1 MLGGGA
7 KSLIGIVHRIA
18 AAMGDDYQLVGG
30 VFSSHAAAGLEFARD
45 LELDPRRAY
54 PDVDALIAG
63 EKALPPDQRMR
74 LVTIATPNSL
84 HYEAAVKLVT
94 AGFHILC
101 EKPITTSVA
110 QATDLARLVQAH
122 GVVFAVA
129 HTYTGYPM
137 VRQLRAM
144 IAAGAIGAV
153 QKVHVQYYQGWINPL
168 LHDPAKRRAVWR
180 LDPTQGGD
188 SSCIGDIGVHCF
200 NLVEYTTG
208 LQVERLLADTNTG
221 TPDNPMD
228 VDGSVLLRLTGNVPG
243 ILCASQIATAE
254 ENNLQLAVYGRTGA
268 LKWAQET
275 PQRLEFL
282 QEGKPLSV
290 LTAGQPYNAPQ
301 ARAASKLPP
310 GHPEGFTDAMGNLY
324 RGVARAINSAPPTQ
338 GGAPTHN
345 TPLDPGAFP
354 DIDAG
359 VRGMRF
365 IDAVLKSAGSGNQ
378 WQDLVD
384 DQHRHAVW

>member
-1 MLGGGA
+1 LKAPRIKWGMLGGGA
-7 KSLIGIVHRIA
+7 GSLIGIVHRIA
-18 AAMGDDYQLVGG
+18 AEMGDDYHLVGG
-30 VFSSHAAAGLEFARD
+30 VFSGRGAAGIEFARD

-54 PDVDALIAG
+54 QDVDALIAG
-63 EKALPPDQRMR
+63 EMALPPDQRMR
-74 LVTIATPNSL
+74 LLTIATPNYL
-84 HYEAAVKLVT
+84 HYEAAVKLVG
-94 AGFHILC
+94 AGFHVLC

-110 QATDLARLVQAH
+110 QAMDLARLVRSQ
-122 GVVFAVA
+122 GVIVAVA

-144 IAAGAIGAV
+144 VADGTIGAI

-168 LHDPAKRRAVWR
+168 LRDPVKRRTIWR
-180 LDPTQGGD
+180 LDPARGGD

-208 LQVERLLADTNTG
+208 LQIERLLADTDTG
-221 TPDNPMD
+221 APDNPLD

-243 ILCASQIATAE
+243 VLCASQIATAE
-254 ENNLQLAVYGRTGA
+254 ENNLQLAIYGRTGA

-282 QEGKPLSV
+282 QEDKPLSV

-324 RGVARAINSAPPTQ
+324 RGVARAINGEPV
-338 GGAPTHN
+338 
-345 TPLDPGAFP
+345 DPGAFP
-354 DIDAG
+354 GIEDG

-365 IDAVLKSAGSGNQ
+365 IEAVLKSASCGNQ
-378 WQDLVD
+378 WRDL
-384 DQHRHAVW
+384 

>member
-1 MLGGGA
+1 MRAPRIKWGMLGGGA
-7 KSLIGIVHRIA
+7 DSLIGIVHRIA
-18 AAMGDDYQLVGG
+18 AAMGDDYHLVGG
-30 VFSSHAAAGLEFARD
+30 VFSGRGAAGIEFARD

-54 PDVDALIAG
+54 QDVDALIAG
-63 EKALPPDQRMR
+63 ERALPPDQRMR
-74 LVTIATPNSL
+74 LLTIATPNYL
-84 HYEAAVKLVT
+84 HYEAAMKLVS
-94 AGFHILC
+94 AGFHVLC

-110 QATDLARLVQAH
+110 QAMELARLVQSQ
-122 GVVFAVA
+122 GVIFAVA

-144 IAAGAIGAV
+144 VAAGAIGAI

-168 LHDPAKRRAVWR
+168 LRDPAKRRTIWR
-180 LDPTQGGD
+180 LDPARGGD

-208 LQVERLLADTNTG
+208 LRVERLLADTDTG
-221 TPDNPMD
+221 VPDNPLD

-243 ILCASQIATAE
+243 VLCASQIATAE

-324 RGVARAINSAPPTQ
+324 RGVARAINGEPF
-338 GGAPTHN
+338 
-345 TPLDPGAFP
+345 DPGAFP
-354 DIDAG
+354 GIDAG
-359 VRGMRF
+359 VRGMLF
-365 IDAVLKSAGSGNQ
+365 IDAVLKSASSGNQ
-378 WQDLVD
+378 WRDL
-384 DQHRHAVW
+384 

>member
-1 MLGGGA
+1 MNAPGKKAPRIQWGMLGGGA

-18 AAMGDDYQLVGG
+18 ADMGDDYRLVGG
-30 VFSSHAAAGLEFARD
+30 VFSSNATAGVQFASD

-63 EKALPPDQRMR
+63 EKALAPDQRMR
-74 LVTIATPNSL
+74 LLTIATPNAL
-84 HYEAAVKLVT
+84 HYEAAVKLVN

-110 QATDLARLVQAH
+110 QATELARLVRSK
-122 GVVFAVA
+122 GVIFGVA

-144 IAAGAIGAV
+144 IADGAIGAIH
-153 QKVHVQYYQGWINPL
+153 KVHVQYYQGWINPL
-168 LHDPAKRRAVWR
+168 LRDAGKRRAVWR
-180 LDPTQGGD
+180 LDRAQGGD

-208 LQVERLLADTNTG
+208 LKVERLLADTDTG
-221 TPDNPMD
+221 VPDNAMD
-228 VDGSVLLRLTGNVPG
+228 VDGSVLLRLTGNIPG
-243 ILCASQIATAE
+243 VLCASQIATAE

-275 PQRLEFL
+275 PQRLEYL

-290 LTAGQPYNAPQ
+290 LTAGQPYNTPS

-324 RGVARAINSAPPTQ
+324 RGMARAINGEPF
-338 GGAPTHN
+338 
-345 TPLDPGAFP
+345 DPGAFP
-354 DIDAG
+354 GIEAG

-365 IDAVLKSAGSGNQ
+365 IDAVLKSAASGNE
-378 WQDLVD
+378 WRSL
-384 DQHRHAVW
+384 

>member
-1 MLGGGA
+1 MKAPRIHWGMLGGGA
-7 KSLIGIVHRIA
+7 RSLIGIVHRIA
-18 AAMGDDYQLVGG
+18 ADMGDDYRLVGG
-30 VFSSHAAAGLEFARD
+30 VFSSNAAAGTQFARD
-45 LELDPRRAY
+45 LELDPKRAY
-54 PDVDALIAG
+54 PDVDSLIAG
-63 EKALPPDQRMR
+63 ETALPPNQRMR
-74 LVTIATPNSL
+74 LVTIATPNAL
-84 HYEAAVKLVT
+84 HYAAAIKLIN

-110 QATDLARLVQAH
+110 QATELAHLVQSKGA
-122 GVVFAVA
+122 VFAVA

-144 IAAGAIGAV
+144 IAAGAIGAI
-153 QKVHVQYYQGWINPL
+153 QKVHVQYYQGWINPFL
-168 LHDPAKRRAVWR
+168 RDPASRSAVWR
-180 LDPTQGGD
+180 LDPAQGGD

-208 LQVERLLADTNTG
+208 LQIERLLADTDTG
-221 TPDNPMD
+221 ASDNAMD
-228 VDGSVLLRLTGNVPG
+228 VDGSILLRLTGNIPG
-243 ILCASQIATAE
+243 VLCASQIATAE

-275 PQRLEFL
+275 PQRLEYL

-324 RGVARAINSAPPTQ
+324 RGVARAIN
-338 GGAPTHN
+338 GE
-345 TPLDPGAFP
+345 PLDPGAFP
-354 DIDAG
+354 SIDAG

-365 IDAVLKSAGSGNQ
+365 IEAVLKSASGGNQ
-378 WQDLVD
+378 WRNV
-384 DQHRHAVW
+384 

>member
-1 MLGGGA
+1 MKPARIKWGMLGGGSG
-7 KSLIGIVHRIA
+7 SLIGIVHRIA
-18 AAMGDDYQLVGG
+18 AAMGDDYRLVGG
-30 VFSSHAAAGLEFARD
+30 VFSSDPAASGEFARD
-45 LELDPRRAY
+45 LELDPRRTYAN
-54 PDVDALIAG
+54 VDALIAG
-63 EKALPPDQRMR
+63 ETGLPPQDRIR

-84 HYEAAVKLVT
+84 HYDEARKLIG
-94 AGFHILC
+94 AGFHVFC
-101 EKPITTSVA
+101 EKPVTTTAA
-110 QATDLARLVQAH
+110 QAEELERLVRTH

-144 IAAGAIGAV
+144 VAGGLLGPI
-153 QKVHVQYYQGWINPL
+153 QKIHVQYYQGWVNPL
-168 LHDPAKRRAVWR
+168 LRDPDKRRSVWR
-180 LDPTQGGD
+180 LDPARSGN

-208 LQVERLLADTNTG
+208 LRIERLLADLDTG
-221 TPDNPMD
+221 ISGNPLD
-228 VDGSVLLRLTGNVPG
+228 VDGSVLLRLSGNVPG
-243 ILCASQIATAE
+243 VLCASQIATAE

-282 QEGKPLSV
+282 QEGKPLTV
-290 LTAGQPYNAPQ
+290 LTAGQPYNVPQ

-324 RGVARAINSAPPTQ
+324 RGIARAINGEPVDS
-338 GGAPTHN
+338 G
-345 TPLDPGAFP
+345 DFPG
-354 DIDAG
+354 IDAG

-365 IDAVLKSAGSGNQ
+365 IEAVLKSASSGNQ
-378 WQDLVD
+378 WCAL
-384 DQHRHAVW
+384 

>member
-1 MLGGGA
+1 MKAPRIKWGLLGGGA
-7 KSLIGIVHRIA
+7 GSLIGIVHRIA
-18 AAMGDDYQLVGG
+18 AEMGDDYHLVGG
-30 VFSSHAAAGLEFARD
+30 VFSGRGVAGIEFARE

-54 PDVDALIAG
+54 QDVDALIVG
-63 EKALPPDQRMR
+63 EMALPLDQRMR
-74 LVTIATPNSL
+74 LLTIATPNYL
-84 HYEAAVKLVT
+84 HYEAAVKLVSS
-94 AGFHILC
+94 GFHVLC
-101 EKPITTSVA
+101 EKPVTLSAA
-110 QATDLARLVQAH
+110 QATELARLVQSQ
-122 GVVFAVA
+122 GVIFAVA

-144 IAAGAIGAV
+144 VADGAIGAI

-168 LHDPAKRRAVWR
+168 LRDPAKRRTVWR
-180 LDPTQGGD
+180 LDPARGGD

-208 LQVERLLADTNTG
+208 LRVERLLADTDTG
-221 TPDNPMD
+221 VPDNPLD
-228 VDGSVLLRLTGNVPG
+228 VDGSILLRLTGNVPG
-243 ILCASQIATAE
+243 VLCASQIATAE

-282 QEGKPLSV
+282 QEGKPLNV
-290 LTAGQPYNAPQ
+290 LTAGQGYNAPQ

-324 RGVARAINSAPPTQ
+324 RGVARAINGEPF
-338 GGAPTHN
+338 
-345 TPLDPGAFP
+345 DPGAFP

-365 IDAVLKSAGSGNQ
+365 IDAVLKSASSGNQ
-378 WQDLVD
+378 WHDL
-384 DQHRHAVW
+384 

>member
-1 MLGGGA
+1 MKAPRIKWGMLGGGA
-7 KSLIGIVHRIA
+7 DSLIGIVHRIA
-18 AAMGDDYQLVGG
+18 AEMGDDYRLVGG
-30 VFSSHAAAGLEFARD
+30 VFSGREAAGKEFARD

-54 PDVDALIAG
+54 QDVDALIAG
-63 EKALPPDQRMR
+63 EMALPPDQRMR
-74 LVTIATPNSL
+74 LLTIATPNYL
-84 HYEAAVKLVT
+84 HYEAATKLVG
-94 AGFHILC
+94 AGFHVLC

-110 QATDLARLVQAH
+110 QAMDLARSVQSQ
-122 GVVFAVA
+122 GVIFAVA

-144 IAAGAIGAV
+144 VADGMIGAI

-168 LHDPAKRRAVWR
+168 LRDPAKRRTIWR
-180 LDPTQGGD
+180 LDPARGGD

-208 LQVERLLADTNTG
+208 LRVERLLADTDTG
-221 TPDNPMD
+221 APDNPLD

-243 ILCASQIATAE
+243 VLCASQIATAE

-290 LTAGQPYNAPQ
+290 LTAGQPYTAPQ

-324 RGVARAINSAPPTQ
+324 RGVARAINGEPF
-338 GGAPTHN
+338 
-345 TPLDPGAFP
+345 DPGAFP
-354 DIDAG
+354 SIDAG

-365 IDAVLKSAGSGNQ
+365 IDAVLKSASSGNQ
-378 WQDLVD
+378 WRDVGLRSLSD
-384 DQHRHAVW
+384 

>member
-1 MLGGGA
+1 MKPARIKWGMLGGGSG
-7 KSLIGIVHRIA
+7 SLIGIVHRIA
-18 AAMGDDYQLVGG
+18 AAMGDDYRLVGG
-30 VFSSHAAAGLEFARD
+30 VFSSDPAASGEFARD
-45 LELDPRRAY
+45 LELDPRRTYAN
-54 PDVDALIAG
+54 VDALIAG
-63 EKALPPDQRMR
+63 ETGMPPQDRIR

-84 HYEAAVKLVT
+84 HYDEARKLIG
-94 AGFHILC
+94 AGFHVFC
-101 EKPITTSVA
+101 EKPVTTTAA
-110 QATDLARLVQAH
+110 QAEELERLVRTH

-144 IAAGAIGAV
+144 VAGGLLGPI
-153 QKVHVQYYQGWINPL
+153 QKIHVQYYQGWVNPL
-168 LHDPAKRRAVWR
+168 LRDPDKRRSVWR
-180 LDPTQGGD
+180 LDPARSGN

-208 LQVERLLADTNTG
+208 LRIERLLADLDTG
-221 TPDNPMD
+221 ISGNPLD
-228 VDGSVLLRLTGNVPG
+228 VDGSVLLRLSGNVPG
-243 ILCASQIATAE
+243 VLCASQIATAE

-282 QEGKPLSV
+282 QEGKPLTV
-290 LTAGQPYNAPQ
+290 LTAGQPYNVPQ

-324 RGVARAINSAPPTQ
+324 RGVARAINGEPVDS
-338 GGAPTHN
+338 G
-345 TPLDPGAFP
+345 DFPG
-354 DIDAG
+354 IDAG

-365 IDAVLKSAGSGNQ
+365 IEAVLKSASSGNQ
-378 WQDLVD
+378 WCAL
-384 DQHRHAVW
+384 

>member
-1 MLGGGA
+1 MKAPRIKWGMLGGGA
-7 KSLIGIVHRIA
+7 GSLIGGVHRIA
-18 AAMGDDYQLVGG
+18 AGMGDDYHLVGG
-30 VFSSHAAAGLEFARD
+30 VFSGRGAASIDFARE

-54 PDVDALIAG
+54 LDVDALIAG
-63 EKALPPDQRMR
+63 EMALPPEQRMR
-74 LVTIATPNSL
+74 LLTIATPNYL
-84 HYEAAVKLVT
+84 HYEAAVKLVSS
-94 AGFHILC
+94 GFHVLC
-101 EKPITTSVA
+101 EKPVTTHVA
-110 QATDLARLVQAH
+110 QATELARLVQSH
-122 GVVFAVA
+122 GVIFAVA

-144 IAAGAIGAV
+144 VAAGAIGAI

-168 LHDPAKRRAVWR
+168 LRDPAKRRTVWR
-180 LDPTQGGD
+180 LDPARGGD

-208 LQVERLLADTNTG
+208 LRVERLLADTDAG
-221 TPDNPMD
+221 TPDNPLD

-243 ILCASQIATAE
+243 VLCASQIATAE

-290 LTAGQPYNAPQ
+290 LTAGQSYNAPQ

-324 RGVARAINSAPPTQ
+324 RGVARAINGEPF
-338 GGAPTHN
+338 
-345 TPLDPGAFP
+345 DPGAFP
-354 DIDAG
+354 GIDAG

-365 IDAVLKSAGSGNQ
+365 IDAVLKSASSGNQ
-378 WQDLVD
+378 WLDL
-384 DQHRHAVW
+384 

>member
-1 MLGGGA
+1 MKPTRIKWGMLGGGA
-7 KSLIGIVHRIA
+7 GSLIGIVHRIA
-18 AAMGDDYQLVGG
+18 AEMGDDYRLVGG
-30 VFSSHAAAGLEFARD
+30 VFSSKPAANSEFARA

-54 PDVDALIAG
+54 SNVDALIAG
-63 EKALPPDQRMR
+63 ETLLPAEDRMR

-84 HYEAAVKLVT
+84 HFDEARKLIG
-94 AGFHILC
+94 AGFHVFC
-101 EKPITTSVA
+101 EKPVTTTA
-110 QATDLARLVQAH
+110 AEAEELERLVRTH
-122 GVVFAVA
+122 RVVFAIA

-144 IAAGAIGAV
+144 VAAGMLGTI
-153 QKVHVQYYQGWINPL
+153 QKIHVQYYQGWVNPL
-168 LHDPAKRRAVWR
+168 LHDPVKRRGVWR
-180 LDPTQGGD
+180 LDPARSGN

-208 LQVERLLADTNTG
+208 LQVERLLADIDTG
-221 TPDNPMD
+221 TADNPLD
-228 VDGSVLLRLTGNVPG
+228 VDGNVLLRLSNHVPG
-243 ILCASQIATAE
+243 VLCASQIATAE

-268 LKWAQET
+268 LKWAQEN

-324 RGVARAINSAPPTQ
+324 RGVARAINGEPVDS
-338 GGAPTHN
+338 G
-345 TPLDPGAFP
+345 DFPG
-354 DIDAG
+354 IDAG

-365 IDAVLKSAGSGNQ
+365 IEAVLRSASTGNQ
-378 WQDLVD
+378 WCSV
-384 DQHRHAVW
+384 

>member
-7 KSLIGIVHRIA
+7 GSLIGIVHRIA
-18 AAMGDDYQLVGG
+18 AQMGDDYHLVGG
-30 VFSSHAAAGLEFARD
+30 VFSGRGAAGVEFARD

-54 PDVDALIAG
+54 QDVDALIVG
-63 EKALPPDQRMR
+63 EMALPPDQRMR
-74 LVTIATPNSL
+74 LLTIATPNDL
-84 HYEAAVKLVT
+84 HYQAAVKLVS
-94 AGFHILC
+94 AGFHVLC
-101 EKPITTSVA
+101 EKPLTTSVA
-110 QATDLARLVQAH
+110 QAAELAQLVQSRR
-122 GVVFAVA
+122 VIFAVA

-144 IAAGAIGAV
+144 VADEKIGAV

-168 LHDPAKRRAVWR
+168 LRDPAKRRTVWR
-180 LDPTQGGD
+180 LDPARGGG

-208 LQVERLLADTNTG
+208 LRVERLLADTDTG
-221 TPDNPMD
+221 APDNPLD
-228 VDGSVLLRLTGNVPG
+228 VDGSVLFRLTGNVPG
-243 ILCASQIATAE
+243 VLCASQIATAE

-290 LTAGQPYNAPQ
+290 LTAGQGYNAPP

-324 RGVARAINSAPPTQ
+324 RGVAHAINGEPF
-338 GGAPTHN
+338 
-345 TPLDPGAFP
+345 DPGAFP
-354 DIDAG
+354 GIDAG

-365 IDAVLKSAGSGNQ
+365 IDAVLKSAACGNQ
-378 WQDLVD
+378 WRDL
-384 DQHRHAVW
+384 

>member
-1 MLGGGA
+1 MKPARIKWGMLGGGA
-7 KSLIGIVHRIA
+7 GSLIGIVHRIA
-18 AAMGDDYQLVGG
+18 ADMGADFRLVGG
-30 VFSSHAAAGLEFARD
+30 VFSSNPAAGSDFARA
-45 LELDPRRAY
+45 LELDPGRNY
-54 PDVDALIAG
+54 SNVDALIAG
-63 EKALPPDQRMR
+63 ETRLPPGDRIQ

-84 HYEAAVKLVT
+84 HYEEARKLID
-94 AGFHILC
+94 AGFHVLC
-101 EKPITTSVA
+101 EKPVTTTAAEAEDLYRLV
-110 QATDLARLVQAH
+110 LAR

-144 IAAGAIGAV
+144 VADGLLGPI
-153 QKVHVQYYQGWINPL
+153 QKIHVQYYQGWVNPL
-168 LHDPAKRRAVWR
+168 LHDPNRRRSVWR
-180 LDPTQGGD
+180 LDPARSGN

-200 NLVEYTTG
+200 NLIEYTTG
-208 LQVERLLADTNTG
+208 LQVERLLADTDTG
-221 TPDNPMD
+221 TVDNPLD

-243 ILCASQIATAE
+243 VLCASQIATAE

-282 QEGKPLSV
+282 QEGKPSSV

-310 GHPEGFTDAMGNLY
+310 GHPEGFSDAMGNLY
-324 RGVARAINSAPPTQ
+324 RGVARAINGEPVDS
-338 GGAPTHN
+338 G
-345 TPLDPGAFP
+345 DFPGIA
-354 DIDAG
+354 AG

-365 IDAVLKSAGSGNQ
+365 IEAVLRSAATGNQ
-378 WQDLVD
+378 WCSL
-384 DQHRHAVW
+384 

>member
-1 MLGGGA
+1 MSAPGTKSPRIKWGMLGGGA
-7 KSLIGIVHRIA
+7 RSLIGVVHRIA
-18 AAMGDDYQLVGG
+18 ADMGDDYHLVGG
-30 VFSSHAAAGLEFARD
+30 VFSSDHSASIQLARD
-45 LELDPRRAY
+45 LELNPQRAY
-54 PDVDALIAG
+54 PNVDALIAG
-63 EKALPPDQRMR
+63 EQALPPDQRMR
-74 LVTIATPNSL
+74 LLTIATPNSL
-84 HYEAAVKLVT
+84 HYDAAVKLVT

-101 EKPITTSVA
+101 EKPITTSVT
-110 QATDLARLVQAH
+110 QATELARLVQSH

-144 IAAGAIGAV
+144 IAANAIGAI
-153 QKVHVQYYQGWINPL
+153 QKVHVQYYQGWINPV
-168 LHDPAKRRAVWR
+168 LHDPAQRRKVWR
-180 LDPTQGGD
+180 LDPAQGGD

-208 LQVERLLADTNTG
+208 LKIERLLADTDTG
-221 TPDNPMD
+221 VPDNSMD
-228 VDGSVLLRLTGNVPG
+228 VDGSVLLRLTGNIPG
-243 ILCASQIATAE
+243 VLCASQIATAE

-324 RGVARAINSAPPTQ
+324 RGVARAIHGEPV
-338 GGAPTHN
+338 
-345 TPLDPGAFP
+345 DPGAFP
-354 DIDAG
+354 DIEAG

-365 IDAVLKSAGSGNQ
+365 IDAVLKSTSSGNP
-378 WQDLVD
+378 WRDL
-384 DQHRHAVW
+384 

>member
-1 MLGGGA
+1 LRAPRIKWGMLGGGA
-7 KSLIGIVHRIA
+7 DSLIGIVHRIA
-18 AAMGDDYQLVGG
+18 AEMGDDYRLVGG
-30 VFSSHAAAGLEFARD
+30 VFSGRAAASIEFARD

-54 PDVDALIAG
+54 QDVDALIAG
-63 EKALPPDQRMR
+63 EIALPPDQRMQ
-74 LVTIATPNSL
+74 LLTIATPNYL
-84 HYEAAVKLVT
+84 HYEAAMKLVG
-94 AGFHILC
+94 AGFHVLC
-101 EKPITTSVA
+101 EKPTTTGVA
-110 QATDLARLVQAH
+110 QAMDLARLVRSQ
-122 GVVFAVA
+122 GVIFAVA

-144 IAAGAIGAV
+144 VADGTIGAI

-168 LHDPAKRRAVWR
+168 LRDPAKRRTAWR
-180 LDPTQGGD
+180 LDPARGGD

-208 LQVERLLADTNTG
+208 LQIERLLADTDTG
-221 TPDNPMD
+221 APDNPLD

-243 ILCASQIATAE
+243 VLCASQIATAE
-254 ENNLQLAVYGRTGA
+254 ENNLQLAIYGRTGA

-290 LTAGQPYNAPQ
+290 LTAGQPYNALQ

-324 RGVARAINSAPPTQ
+324 RGVARAINGEPF
-338 GGAPTHN
+338 
-345 TPLDPGAFP
+345 DPGAFP
-354 DIDAG
+354 GIDAG

-365 IDAVLKSAGSGNQ
+365 IDAVLKSASSGNQ
-378 WQDLVD
+378 WRDL
-384 DQHRHAVW
+384 